1 MSTSAQDNQV
11 KAGYAELD
19 SIGRAA
25 VRVFIEEFEKANDEK
40 KRSLTEGLNSVFNK
54 SLGPKSSSVCPCC
67 GR

>member
-1 MSTSAQDNQV
+1 MSTTSQDNQV

-19 SIGRAA
+19 DTGRTS
-25 VRVFIEEFEKANDEK
+25 VRAFIEKFEKSNEQEK
-40 KRSLTEGLNSVFNK
+40 RRLNEDLTLVFNK